1 MNKTITK
8 ADIVQRLL
16 NNAHI
21 TAEEAVVLLMTTEH
35 RLERKESQWP
45 FPNPYFPI
53 PFGNPF
59 EIKPIDN
66 NKK

>member
-16 NNAHI
+16 NDKHI
-21 TAEEAVVLLMTTEH
+21 TAEEAVVLLMTQDY
-35 RLERKESQWP
+35 RLERKFEPWP
-45 FPNPYFPI
+45 NIFPYFNPY
-53 PFGNPF
+53 
-59 EIKPIDN
+59 EIKASNDP